1 MLFCR
6 LRKVEKCQCHIGSI
20 QWPLCFQCYCAD
32 EIKARYKIVYPSV
45 HWDKWALKCPLTNKC
60 PLKGSG
66 DDDEDSGYL
75 TPNIGHRLR
84 PRSGHLTNAGLG

>member
-1 MLFCR
+1 MSYWFNP
-6 LRKVEKCQCHIGSI
+6 IA
-20 QWPLCFQCYCAD
+20 PFFQCRCAD
-32 EIKARYKIVYPSV
+32 EIKARYKIVYPSA
-45 HWDKWALKCPLTNKC
+45 HGDKWALKCPQTNKC

-84 PRSGHLTNAGLG
+84 PRSGHLTNAGLGKTKIYQ

>member
-1 MLFCR
+1 MSYWFNP
-6 LRKVEKCQCHIGSI
+6 IA
-20 QWPLCFQCYCAD
+20 PFFQCCCAD
-32 EIKARYKIVYPSV
+32 EIKARYKIVYPSA
-45 HWDKWALKCPLTNKC
+45 HWDKWVLKYPLTNKC

-84 PRSGHLTNAGLG
+84 PGLAISQIQVLDKPKYISDII